1 MTRSGAVPFVTVKP
15 ILLQFPSAGIS
26 LGEVESDWLHI
37 STLLRNTVLSACEGG
52 VLSQYTKNLVMVIVA
67 ALLLVIVVLISSFWI
82 CKALSD
88 TGMLKSLQSGSTGAT
103 GVLVGVGVSVAV
115 DVAVKVSVCDG
126 VSVRTGIGVAVR
138 VLVRV
143 GTGVLVRV
151 LVGTGVRVNVGG
163 PAEGVQE
170 GRTKLVKVGKGV
182 ADGRSVGN

>member
-1 MTRSGAVPFVTVKP
+1 M
-15 ILLQFPSAGIS
+15 
-26 LGEVESDWLHI
+26 
-37 STLLRNTVLSACEGG
+37 
-52 VLSQYTKNLVMVIVA
+52 SQYAKNRVMKIVA
-67 ALLLVIVVLISSFWI
+67 PLLLVISTLISFWVSVNG
-82 CKALSD
+82 LSKTD
-88 TGMLKSLQSGSTGAT
+88 EPQSGSPRAV
-103 GVLVGVGVSVAV
+103 GVDVGVGVSVAV
-115 DVAVKVSVCDG
+115 NVAVKVRVCDG